1 MKAPE
6 SIPYSMFGEY
16 TMDGTIE
23 IAHFYRNDCSV
34 EIQNE
39 INQNFTKE
47 KLEEFIQKVKRR
59 EVNYYGH
66 TDTWMYEALEK
77 YPIQGKSVCIVGS
90 TCPWYEAMAIEYG
103 ASRCVIF
110 EYGNRETF
118 DERLEYLHPDEIGDI
133 QFDVCFSISS
143 FEHDGLGRYGDP
155 LNPNGDLEA
164 MQRAKEYLKK
174 DGLMFLSVPNGVDTL
189 YFNTHRVY
197 GSMRYPLL
205 IKDWETL
212 ARFGFYDNWET
223 NRRNKGNNSAYQPVA
238 VLRNS

>member
-6 SIPYSMFGEY
+6 TIPYSMFEEY
-16 TMDGTIE
+16 TMGGLIDIKYS
-23 IAHFYRNDCSV
+23 YRNDCSA

-47 KLEEFIQKVKRR
+47 KLEEFIQKVRR
-59 EVNYYGH
+59 KEVNYYGH
-66 TDTWMYEALEK
+66 TDAWMYEALEK

-118 DERLEYLHPDEIGDI
+118 DDRLEYLHPDQIGST
-133 QFDVCFSISS
+133 QFDVCFSVSS

-155 LNPNGDLEA
+155 LNADGDLQA
-164 MQRAKEYLKK
+164 MQKAKQYVKK
-174 DGLMFLSVPNGVDTL
+174 DGIMFLSVPTGRDCV
-189 YFNTHRVY
+189 YFNVHRVY
-197 GSMRYPLL
+197 GEYRFPEL
-205 IKDWETL
+205 IKNWEVL
-212 ARFGFYDNWET
+212 DRFGFFPET
-223 NRRNKGNNSAYQPVA
+223 FTNSVNTGNASPYQPVC